1 MYQEIKGTVPG
12 QEEPIRREHGQ
23 VLIVVVSPQG
33 AVLNVQSRR
42 KQMVFDHE
50 IFIPLMVISFIII
63 EK

>member
-23 VLIVVVSPQG
+23 VLIVVVSPWRV
-33 AVLNVQSRR
+33 VLNVQSRR
-42 KQMVFDHE
+42 KQMVFNCE
-50 IFIPLMVISFIII
+50 IFIPLIMISFIII